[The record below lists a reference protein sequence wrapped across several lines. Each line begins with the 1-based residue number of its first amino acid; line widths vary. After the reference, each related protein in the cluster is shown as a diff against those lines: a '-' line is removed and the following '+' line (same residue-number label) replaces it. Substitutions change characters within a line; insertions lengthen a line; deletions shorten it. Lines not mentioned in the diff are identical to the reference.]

1 MNKTIEKQIADYK
14 AGKRVGEMLSKNL
27 ADVQDTFKMSVEET
41 DQVFLSADESF
52 EDYKKK
58 YEESTDIVIP
68 EVECIGSD
76 IITSA
81 MLMSYTEHAKYL
93 TNIEF
98 DVDLVNSFKDAVSEN
113 QIVVAVGPNCRQVKV
128 GDLVKVRLTDFV
140 RVKNPNSVNRAEV
153 NEVPILELN
162 GKVYLTMHETNLQ
175 FIYKTEQYY
184 KIREDATIST

>member
-1 MNKTIEKQIADYK
+1 
-14 AGKRVGEMLSKNL
+14 
-27 ADVQDTFKMSVEET
+27 
-41 DQVFLSADESF
+41 
-52 EDYKKK
+52 
-58 YEESTDIVIP
+58 
-68 EVECIGSD
+68 
-76 IITSA
+76 